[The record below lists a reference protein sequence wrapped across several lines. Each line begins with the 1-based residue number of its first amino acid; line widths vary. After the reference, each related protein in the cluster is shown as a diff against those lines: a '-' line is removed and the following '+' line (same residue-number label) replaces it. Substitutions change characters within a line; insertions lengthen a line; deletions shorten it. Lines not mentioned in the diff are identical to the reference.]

1 MPNICCRCNTS
12 GRCKNYSCKKS
23 GRECSGCLPYRH
35 GLCTNPKSPH
45 AISSLSLD
53 TTACSSLQSTNDTQS
68 ATNPTSFS
76 NFCQAAATV
85 TPAKSSELPTR
96 AADVTIDHAAQPEL
110 LSDTIP
116 NDCSAFQLPSFPPAE
131 SKSFCWGERDGA
143 SVAHSIQQCYDEVV
157 HWRRNVFKV
166 PSSKAFVHKT
176 TCLFQA
182 YASGS
187 ALESIALQA
196 AMIMPALLQKPHAKS
211 KSADHSK
218 HLDPPSTALV

>member
-1 MPNICCRCNTS
+1 MLWLPPIPSWTVH
-12 GRCKNYSCKKS
+12 KPKIPSC
-23 GRECSGCLPYRH
+23 YF
-35 GLCTNPKSPH
+35 
-45 AISSLSLD
+45 ISLSLD

-157 HWRRNVFKV
+157 
-166 PSSKAFVHKT
+166 
-176 TCLFQA
+176 L
-182 YASGS
+182 
-187 ALESIALQA
+187 
-196 AMIMPALLQKPHAKS
+196 ALLAGFMFLPPTEGEGLGCRMRKLTEVYKS
-211 KSADHSK
+211 GALLLTLRYPRRSTLSQLKITTQDHNG
-218 HLDPPSTALV
+218 

>member
-116 NDCSAFQLPSFPPAE
+116 ITALSRVGSQSSNNSLGFSPVN
-131 SKSFCWGERDGA
+131 A
-143 SVAHSIQQCYDEVV
+143 S
-157 HWRRNVFKV
+157 
-166 PSSKAFVHKT
+166 T
-176 TCLFQA
+176 
-182 YASGS
+182 GG
-187 ALESIALQA
+187 ALQLYA
-196 AMIMPALLQKPHAKS
+196 RKKVIHHEINDWIAPR
-211 KSADHSK
+211 
-218 HLDPPSTALV
+218 